1 MAADASN
8 PSSAATSAGGSQ
20 TLERGLRVLRV
31 LAEHPAGLSV
41 TELAAALG
49 THRPS
54 VYRLLSP
61 LVEQRFVS
69 RGEDGRYTLGVGLV
83 QLASSVR
90 PRLQEVALPELRR
103 LADELRATTALTV
116 RDGDDAVVFAV
127 MEPRSTDMHIAY
139 RTGLRHPLDRAA
151 SGLAI
156 LAGGPPRPGERA
168 EVGEAR
174 TRGWAR
180 STGELLPGASGVA
193 APIARAGRDA
203 EASLS
208 AVWIE
213 PRDEAPVAER
223 VVAAARAI
231 AGALG

>member
-1 MAADASN
+1 VAADPTK
-8 PSSAATSAGGSQ
+8 PSSAAAGGGSQ

-31 LAEHPAGLSV
+31 LAAHPAGLSV
-41 TELAAALG
+41 TEIAAELG

-54 VYRLLSP
+54 VYRLLAP
-61 LVEQRFVS
+61 LTDQRLVS

-83 QLASSVR
+83 ELSSSVR

-103 LADELRATTALTV
+103 LADDLRATAALTV
-116 RDGDDAVVFAV
+116 RDGDEAVVFAV

-151 SGLAI
+151 AGLAI
-156 LAGGPPRPGERA
+156 LAGGAPRAGERDA
-168 EVGEAR
+168 VGQAR
-174 TRGWAR
+174 ERGWAR
-180 STGELLPGASGVA
+180 STGEILPGASGVA

-208 AVWIE
+208 VVWIE

-223 VVAAARAI
+223 VVASARAI
-231 AGALG
+231 AAALG